1 MNVLARPATRAHRT
15 RGPRRLSIAQLLDSL
30 FDERRTL
37 HAMLPQRVPIRVAAS
52 AVRPKCRHLR
62 RQPKKGTYRRPPR
75 GPKVVDSACVTDAL
89 GGGGVRDVLVR
100 VHAVGASG
108 ERGPSNEGRLQLG
121 GSTGCEPPAAPA
133 QLTTNAVGSTVTLT
147 WGAAATASSYVIEA
161 GSIPGSVNLCLVRQ
175 GHAVREP

>member
-1 MNVLARPATRAHRT
+1 VSVPVAPANRPVPPVMIASSLTLPMFGGVNFKAALLANAATIVLAHNHPSGDATA
-15 RGPRRLSIAQLLDSL
+15 P
-30 FDERRTL
+30 
-37 HAMLPQRVPIRVAAS
+37 AAS
-52 AVRPKCRHLR
+52 DVFDGNVGALTTLSPAAAS
-62 RQPKKGTYRRPPR
+62 GTYF
-75 GPKVVDSACVTDAL
+75 
-89 GGGGVRDVLVR
+89 VR

-133 QLTTNAVGSTVTLT
+133 QLTTNAVGSTVTST